1 MIKKYVEKPIE
12 VEAIQWTG
20 DNTKEIQMFTK
31 GHLFECEHNNKL
43 LIITLEG
50 DIHANIGDYII
61 KGINGEFY
69 PCKADFFKKTYEEI
83 K

>member
-1 MIKKYVEKPIE
+1 MIKKYIKKPIE

-20 DNTKEIQMFTK
+20 DNTEEIEEFAKEHICRNFLEK
-31 GHLFECEHNNKL
+31 CL
-43 LIITLEG
+43 LIETLEG
-50 DIHANIGDYII
+50 DMKAMISDYII

-69 PCKADFFKKTYEEI
+69 PCKADIFEKTYEEI